1 MQRDWRGK
9 TLSVSGHRVLER
21 YCPGVIKRKLSLW
34 FAGGLFCSLYQVK
47 QMNYFILHLSGCSL
61 QPLVWAAPQGEG
73 AERERGRR
81 EQDLEFIAGDLLC
94 VRHLEW
100 SAPQICN
107 TTIGQRNDVPF
118 YRWGDQTSVQFDSA
132 SSSQLPSGMVQ
143 LWDWNPGLFDQRWG
157 ISWLNPPSLH
167 SFFILFLL
175 SFLPSTFLLSSFC
188 CLETNSDTS

>member
-1 MQRDWRGK
+1 M
-9 TLSVSGHRVLER
+9 V
-21 YCPGVIKRKLSLW
+21 CFAPCIKWNRWNISSCISLDVPCSLW
-34 FAGGLFCSLYQVK
+34 SEQPPGGRVQK
-47 QMNYFILHLSGCSL
+47 GREE
-61 QPLVWAAPQGEG
+61 GEN
-73 AERERGRR
+73 RTWRR

-100 SAPQICN
+100 SAPQISN
-107 TTIGQRNDVPF
+107 TTIGQRNVVPF

-167 SFFILFLL
+167 SFFIPFLL
-175 SFLPSTFLLSSFC
+175 SFLPFTFLLSSFC